1 MALFGRQRD
10 ILLFNSINRELLGD
24 VITQQV
30 GYYKIS
36 LSKSTVNMYGES
48 TEKYVSDPALLNC
61 LITRGDQT
69 WNSDDW
75 GPDVVRTLD
84 FNFFRQDLLDI
95 QLVPEIGDVI
105 FYYEN
110 YYEVDGIV
118 ENQLFVGKSPDYA
131 YSQGLENF
139 GSSISIKCA
148 THLVPADKIGITKER
163 G

>member
-36 LSKSTVNMYGES
+36 LSKSTTNIYGEAV
-48 TEKYVSDPALLNC
+48 EKYVSDPTLLNA
-61 LITRGDQT
+61 LITRGNQT

-75 GPDVVRTLD
+75 GPDVTRTLD
-84 FNFFRQDLLDI
+84 FAFFRQDLLDI
-95 QLVPEIGDVI
+95 ELVPEVGDVI

-118 ENQLFVGKSPDYA
+118 ENQLFVGKTPDYA
-131 YSQGLENF
+131 YSSGLENF
-139 GSSISIKCA
+139 GSSISILCS

>member
-30 GYYKIS
+30 GYYKI
-36 LSKSTVNMYGES
+36 TVGASRTNMYGEAVDKFVH
-48 TEKYVSDPALLNC
+48 EPVLLNA

-69 WNSDDW
+69 WSSDEW
-75 GPDVVRTLD
+75 GPDVARTSD
-84 FNFFRQDLLDI
+84 FAFFRQDLVDLD
-95 QLVPEIGDVI
+95 LVAQVGDVI

-110 YYEVDGIV
+110 YYEIDGIV

-131 YSQGLENF
+131 YSQGLNDF
-139 GSSISIKCA
+139 GSSISIVCN
-148 THLVPADKIGITKER
+148 THLIPADKVGITKER

>member
-30 GYYKIS
+30 GYYKIY
-36 LSKSTVNMYGES
+36 LSKSTTNIYGEAV
-48 TEKYVSDPALLNC
+48 EKYVSDPTLLNA
-61 LITRGDQT
+61 LITRGNQT

-75 GPDVVRTLD
+75 GSDVTRTLD
-84 FNFFRQDLLDI
+84 FAFFRQDLLDI
-95 QLVPEIGDVI
+95 ELVPEVGDII

-110 YYEVDGIV
+110 YYEVDGLV
-118 ENQLFVGKSPDYA
+118 ENQLFVGKTPDYA
-131 YSQGLENF
+131 YSSGLENF
-139 GSSISIKCA
+139 GSSISILCS

>member
-30 GYYKIS
+30 GYYKI
-36 LSKSTVNMYGES
+36 TVGASRTNMYGEAVNKFVH
-48 TEKYVSDPALLNC
+48 EPVLLNA

-69 WNSDDW
+69 WNSDEW
-75 GPDVVRTLD
+75 GPDITRTSD
-84 FNFFRQDLLDI
+84 FAFFRQDLVDLD
-95 QLVPEIGDVI
+95 LVAQVGDVI

-110 YYEVDGIV
+110 YYEIDGIV

-131 YSQGLENF
+131 YSQGLNDF
-139 GSSISIKCA
+139 GSSISIVCN
-148 THLVPADKIGITKER
+148 THLIPADKVGITKER

>member
-36 LSKSTVNMYGES
+36 LSKSTVNMYGEAV
-48 TEKYVSDPALLNC
+48 EKYVSAPVLLNA

-69 WNSDDW
+69 WNSDDF
-75 GPDVVRTLD
+75 GPDNIRTSN
-84 FNFFRQDLLDI
+84 FAFFRQDLLDLE
-95 QLVPEIGDVI
+95 LVPEVGDVI

-118 ENQLFVGKSPDYA
+118 ENQLFVGKTPDYA
-131 YSQGLENF
+131 YSQGLEHF
-139 GSSISIKCA
+139 GSSISIICS
-148 THLVPADKIGITKER
+148 THLIPADKLGITKER